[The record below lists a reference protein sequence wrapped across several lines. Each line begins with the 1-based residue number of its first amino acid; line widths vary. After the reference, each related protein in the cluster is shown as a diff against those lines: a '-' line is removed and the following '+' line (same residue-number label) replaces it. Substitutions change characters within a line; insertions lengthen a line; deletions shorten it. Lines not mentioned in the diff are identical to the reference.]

1 MLNWKCITFQ
11 SSKLKETIEKNQT
24 LEHTISDLETRVEM
38 TKEYSGMVEISKQ
51 ETLVAASASDKLAAS
66 RAMKQNKQLKNQ
78 VEELENAIVQ
88 LVSSTKIQN

>member
-1 MLNWKCITFQ
+1 M
-11 SSKLKETIEKNQT
+11 KETIEKNQS
-24 LEHTISDLETRVEM
+24 LEHTIGDLETRVEM

-78 VEELENAIVQ
+78 IEELENAIVQ
-88 LVSSTKIQN
+88 LVSSTKMHN

>member
-1 MLNWKCITFQ
+1 M
-11 SSKLKETIEKNQT
+11 KETIEKNQT